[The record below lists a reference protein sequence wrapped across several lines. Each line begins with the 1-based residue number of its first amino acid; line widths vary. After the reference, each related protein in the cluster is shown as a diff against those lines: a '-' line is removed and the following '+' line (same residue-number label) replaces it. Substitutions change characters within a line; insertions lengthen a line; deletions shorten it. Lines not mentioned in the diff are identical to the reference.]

1 MFSKDNRLTAA
12 VSWPL
17 QLAHTVVGLAEVG
30 PDHARVGPEGGV
42 LRELGEELN
51 AALHE

>member
-1 MFSKDNRLTAA
+1 MLTAA

-17 QLAHTVVGLAEVG
+17 QLADTVVGLAEVG
-30 PDHARVGPEGGV
+30 PDHARVGPGGRV

-51 AALHE
+51 AALYE